1 MLLARNRPNRLP
13 MKALANINIPKI
25 PLLGTPEKS
34 PEDERVLEL
43 FRNRAEL
50 KKAYSELQDEIHALK
65 DRLKQQEGA
74 TARVQEMLEE
84 LELKLQ
90 SPETAYPA
98 MVFYAL
104 RKLWGAGNALL
115 VQLATELQQQYT
127 EQESRA
133 YFVETNR
140 RRFEQRRAL
149 ESALQAARSSFVEA
163 EQRLSAL
170 EAERI
175 KLAKPWHYFRRK
187 ELEDRIVIASAAV
200 QGARGNM
207 EPARLQFA
215 QFEQDN
221 QVPFPGISL
230 EAKRNINAA
239 LIACAEILCLQLV
252 KTPLVGM
259 AKAASL
265 KRVSG
270 DDYGHRADCEALI
283 EDVGRAI
290 AILGQKPPDIAKI
303 RKRAERRRAQARYRA
318 ADDCVP
324 VAESMSATAD
334 EGEPPVP
341 NVVAEDTWDVFKVL
355 LR

>member
-1 MLLARNRPNRLP
+1 MLGSN
-13 MKALANINIPKI
+13 
-25 PLLGTPEKS
+25 EKP

-84 LELKLQ
+84 LEFKLQ
-90 SPETAYPA
+90 SPDTAYPA

-104 RKLWGAGNALL
+104 RKLWGVGNSLL
-115 VQLATELQQQYT
+115 AQLSTELQQ
-127 EQESRA
+127 EHAARESRA

-149 ESALQAARSSFVEA
+149 ESALQAARSGFVEA
-163 EQRLSAL
+163 EHKLAAL

-187 ELEDRIVIASAAV
+187 ELEDRIVIARVALQA
-200 QGARGNM
+200 ARGEM

-221 QVPFPGISL
+221 LVPFAGISL
-230 EAKRNINAA
+230 EAKRSINVE
-239 LIACAEILCLQLV
+239 LIACAEMLCLQLV
-252 KTPLVGM
+252 KTPLVGL

-265 KRVSG
+265 KRASG
-270 DDYGHRADCEALI
+270 DDYGHRPDCEALI

-290 AILGQKPPDIAKI
+290 AILGQKPPDGAKI
-303 RKRAERRRAQARYRA
+303 KKRAERKRAQARYRA
-318 ADDCVP
+318 ADDGVP
-324 VAESMSATAD
+324 VAESMSAPAD
-334 EGEPPVP
+334 ESEPPIP
-341 NVVAEDTWDVFKVL
+341 NVVAEDTWDLFKIVL
-355 LR
+355 R